1 MVLDRAALPALYA
14 DHLAELDRRY
24 VGVCRDAGL
33 DGIVIHSGTA
43 LKKSQFDDQFF
54 PLVVVPTFRHWL
66 PLAVEGCALWVRP
79 GQKPV
84 LFSNVATSFWEGPL
98 PVESDHFWSGFEVRE
113 VTTAGQIREALAH
126 AVGRTA
132 FVGEDH
138 AFGRA
143 LGFADDRL
151 APAPLMKLLETTR
164 VLKTAYEVA
173 CHREANRRAGAG
185 HIAAAQAFFA
195 GEPSELDLHLLYLKE
210 TGQDDAAA
218 PYQGIVALDAHA
230 ATLHHVAYGR
240 RRGPA
245 RTFLLDAGATCLG
258 LQADITRT
266 VVKKDGGGVADVFA
280 ALIVE
285 LNTLQRRLV
294 DMVKPGRPYQA
305 LHDESHR
312 LIAAALQQLGIARRD
327 VSVDFLVDSGATRK
341 LFPHGLGHSLGV
353 ATHDVG
359 CRLVAPKTENPFLRN
374 TADITPGRSSPSSR
388 AATSFRRC
396 CRRPGPSRTAA
407 ACAGTSST
415 PSCPSAASAS
425 RTTSTSPSTAPT
437 TSRARSCPTPP
448 SGCRESDRCSTSISS
463 FPVSSS

>member
-151 APAPLMKLLETTR
+151 APAPLMKLLDTTR

-374 TADITPGRSSPSSR
+374 TADITPGQVFTIEPGCYFIPALLQEAR
-388 AATSFRRC
+388 ALKDGGGLRWDLVDALVPFGGVRIEDNIHVTVDGADNLT
-396 CRRPGPSRTAA
+396 RPFLPDAA
-407 ACAGTSST
+407 LGLS
-415 PSCPSAASAS
+415 
-425 RTTSTSPSTAPT
+425 
-437 TSRARSCPTPP
+437 
-448 SGCRESDRCSTSISS
+448 
-463 FPVSSS
+463 